1 MFLIKD
7 NQEQE
12 RGAGMSE
19 GSDDFGQSCRHCGT
33 TRHPLRLGRRC
44 KYCDKLVQRRQR
56 ALRWQMDKPQS
67 LKGCALFCNGMY
79 PTPQQFE
86 QFRTNYLRDID
97 EQLQR
102 RRHMET
108 RLHGRITGLDLEH
121 ILCGVAD
128 ATRIEK
134 GHALFHGIAG
144 YLESVFDANAASA
157 LYKLLYRII
166 EARPTRPNYQQF
178 FKGVFDDT
186 VGSVPPGNKVG
197 PKD

>member
-1 MFLIKD
+1 VV
-7 NQEQE
+7 
-12 RGAGMSE
+12 RGAVEEKPSQ
-19 GSDDFGQSCRHCGT
+19 GSSLCRPNKG
-33 TRHPLRLGRRC
+33 LELIASSVRLCLAPAIGG
-44 KYCDKLVQRRQR
+44 CDKLVQRRQR